1 MGNYAKPTLRI
12 NPSQIILHIGTNDL
26 PIKKK
31 SDEITKEIMELATS
45 VKNHACEVSI
55 SNLTARN
62 DHHRRKAIAVNNEL
76 KELCK
81 EENINLID
89 HGKTIM
95 SSGTLM
101 DRSFIK

>member
-12 NPSQIILHIGTNDL
+12 NPGQIILNIGTNDL

-31 SDEITKEIMELATS
+31 SDKIAKEIMELATS

-62 DHHRRKAIAVNNEL
+62 DYHCRKAIAVNNEL
-76 KELCK
+76 KELYK

-95 SSGTLM
+95 PSGTLM
-101 DRSFIK
+101 DRSFI